1 MNTSVKSSLFAIG
14 FISLGLAFSGFAQA
28 GDGHRHGHKHHD
40 RHHHQYKRQHHHR
53 HHHHSTHVVVY
64 EDVAYA
70 PVIAAHPIYRSVA
83 VDVPVDS
90 CHVETVAYRERRG
103 GDSFG
108 GTVVGGLIGAAIGHE
123 IGHGSGHAAAAGGLI
138 GASIGN
144 DIGSGGRTVT
154 RYEDREVCSI
164 RYRTQYERRLV
175 GYDVS
180 YSYYGRVY
188 HIETDRHPG
197 DRIRVNH

>member
-1 MNTSVKSSLFAIG
+1 MKSNIKFPLFAI
-14 FISLGLAFSGFAQA
+14 SLAALGLAFSGLAQA
-28 GDGHRHGHKHHD
+28 GDHYRHGHRNHD
-40 RHHHQYKRQHHHR
+40 RHHHHQ
-53 HHHHSTHVVVY
+53 TVVVY
-64 EDVAYA
+64 ERSVEYA
-70 PVIAAHPIYRSVA
+70 PVLDARPIYRTVA

-90 CHVETVAYRERRG
+90 CRVETVAYQERRG

-123 IGHGSGHAAAAGGLI
+123 LGHGSGHATAAGGLI

-144 DIGSGGRTVT
+144 DVGGGSRRVT
-154 RYEDREVCSI
+154 RYEDREVCNT
-164 RYRTQYERRLV
+164 RYRTEYERQLV

-188 HIETDRHPG
+188 HTETDRHPG
-197 DRIRVNH
+197 DRIRVTQ